1 MILMTRVERGMG
13 NKFLLLLGCLAMFM
27 SLASGATVSVEHP
40 YTVANLD
47 DVPLADAATAAFI
60 KIYLTHGEQFSHP

>member
-1 MILMTRVERGMG
+1 MG
-13 NKFLLLLGCLAMFM
+13 NKIFLLLGCFVMFM
-27 SLASGATVSVEHP
+27 SLTSRATVSVERP